1 MDQNYVESE
10 AYLWAYSRGID
21 DDYIWAVLLVFER
34 YSRPSYRIVKEEAQ
48 DAYIELKRIEVPKN
62 DIERK
67 ALYSGIM
74 RNVERVINV
83 PELFTHYRAKDDTL
97 FIVPNWRFLKGYCE
111 RNEYWRKSDAGR
123 KGGRP
128 AKKQS
133 KSKAK
138 AKQKQKESRTKA
150 E

>member
-1 MDQNYVESE
+1 M
-10 AYLWAYSRGID
+10 
-21 DDYIWAVLLVFER
+21 
-34 YSRPSYRIVKEEAQ
+34 KEEAQ

-83 PELFTHYRAKDDTL
+83 PELFTHYKAKDDTL

-138 AKQKQKESRTKA
+138 AKQKQEESRAKA